1 MSENNRTNGVKQAT
15 LNQVREYQMQKHQA
29 NRTKSHYQPGAVWQ
43 ERFHT
48 TNVCHGI
55 PVTKHIPAHLQLCSD
70 QDVALDPNNK
80 KKS

>member
-15 LNQVREYQMQKHQA
+15 INQVKEYQMKKQQA
-29 NRTKSHYQPGAVWQ
+29 NRTKSQYQPGAVWQ
-43 ERFHT
+43 GRFHT
-48 TNVCHGI
+48 SNMCHGI